1 MNEILTQEKSIYI
14 QISEMIENDILRDIL
29 CEEERVPST
38 NELAKLYA
46 INPATAAKGINI
58 LVEAGIVYKKR
69 GIGMFVAKG
78 AKEVIQKKR
87 KDAFY
92 QDYIASMLAEAQSL
106 GITKQELVQ
115 MIVKK
120 AFHMANM
127 MHIPVLGL
135 VENFS
140 YLKCPD
146 CGKKIALFGES
157 NIDEVAA
164 KEGTRVLGKLP
175 LDPAYAKA
183 ADAGA
188 FYEMENPYLD
198 VAVDA
203 LKTI

>member
-87 KDAFY
+87 TILRPCLLRRRAL
-92 QDYIASMLAEAQSL
+92 ASR
-106 GITKQELVQ
+106 
-115 MIVKK
+115 
-120 AFHMANM
+120 NR
-127 MHIPVLGL
+127 
-135 VENFS
+135 NW
-140 YLKCPD
+140 C
-146 CGKKIALFGES
+146 
-157 NIDEVAA
+157 
-164 KEGTRVLGKLP
+164 R
-175 LDPAYAKA
+175 
-183 ADAGA
+183 
-188 FYEMENPYLD
+188 
-198 VAVDA
+198 
-203 LKTI
+203 